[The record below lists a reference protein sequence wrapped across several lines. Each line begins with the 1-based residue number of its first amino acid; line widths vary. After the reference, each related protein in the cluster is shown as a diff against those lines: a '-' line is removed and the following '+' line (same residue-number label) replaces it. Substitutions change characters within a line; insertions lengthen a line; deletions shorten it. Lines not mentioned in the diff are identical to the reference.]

1 VEHIPHGPLL
11 DNATCVHDDK
21 SVSEILHNGK
31 VMSDIEHGDIML
43 PSKSA
48 HGGKDVGLRRNI
60 QASSRFIKND
70 ACRLAGECH
79 RNTYPL
85 TLTTRELV
93 RVSVEQPIY
102 VVKSGISKQLHKS
115 RIPIDTS
122 Y

>member
-1 VEHIPHGPLL
+1 VEHIPHRPLL

-21 SVSEILHNGK
+21 PVSEILHNGK
-31 VMSDIEHGDIML
+31 VMSDIEHGDVML

-48 HGGKDVGLRRNI
+48 HGGKDVGLRR
-60 QASSRFIKND
+60 SRFIKND